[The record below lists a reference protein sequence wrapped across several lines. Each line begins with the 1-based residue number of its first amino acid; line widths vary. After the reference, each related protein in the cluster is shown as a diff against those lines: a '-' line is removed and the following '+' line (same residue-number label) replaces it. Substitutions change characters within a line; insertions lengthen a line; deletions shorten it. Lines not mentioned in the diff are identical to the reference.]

1 MKDWVVWSSGC
12 PSIVTSTEKW
22 QREGREHDKRMFF
35 ISSVFYLHGSNL
47 WFCCFS
53 TENKKASS
61 FFLFSFFS
69 WKTVSLR
76 SRFLFLL
83 GSGIYLAYLTTFS
96 SMEAPGETV
105 HGQFSASHCG
115 DFFPHPLRVTSLL
128 WAIVTGSR
136 EQQAVQEGP
145 QALFSI
151 SSPLQPAR
159 DLTGQEGTQNT
170 SVCPCKLFKKFNLGL
185 ITCDLAVEWLWNS

>member
-12 PSIVTSTEKW
+12 PSTVTSTEKW

-61 FFLFSFFS
+61 FFLFLFFS

-83 GSGIYLAYLTTFS
+83 GSGISLAYLTTFS

-151 SSPLQPAR
+151 SSPFSLPGTWQGRKVHRTPVSAPANYLR
-159 DLTGQEGTQNT
+159 SSTWVL
-170 SVCPCKLFKKFNLGL
+170 
-185 ITCDLAVEWLWNS
+185 